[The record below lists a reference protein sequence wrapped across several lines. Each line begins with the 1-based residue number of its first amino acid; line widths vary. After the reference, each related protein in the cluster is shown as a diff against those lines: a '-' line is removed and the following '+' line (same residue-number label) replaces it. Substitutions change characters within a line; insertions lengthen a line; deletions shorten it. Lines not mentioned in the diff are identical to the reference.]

1 MSVKV
6 DFKDL
11 KSISGWFS
19 KHDFLVMRTILE
31 LQNQLEYRGD
41 ILEIG
46 SYHGKSS
53 VLLGSC
59 LMSDEKIILCDI
71 FENANEEKNKIEN
84 NHSYID
90 LHSDFLVSNLAK
102 FGINNYELVIKNSSI
117 LNLSD
122 FPQNIRFIHID
133 GSHLYEYVKHDLN
146 LACEIISK
154 DYGVIALDDFRSQ
167 HTIGVQIAIWQEV
180 LERKRTRPLIIT
192 PCKMYLVDED
202 FKLNLR
208 DLQNELRKQ
217 QIETEQ
223 IILEDFQFL
232 RTIGLSDRDVFRNG
246 LQKSDFV
253 PPIAAGILLRLRDL
267 ARRRFRSS
275 RRP

>member
-1 MSVKV
+1 
-6 DFKDL
+6 
-11 KSISGWFS
+11 
-19 KHDFLVMRTILE
+19 MRTILE
-31 LQNQLEYRGD
+31 LQNQLDFNGD

-59 LMSDEKIILCDI
+59 LKSDEKIILCDV
-71 FENANEEKNKIEN
+71 FENAEEEKNKIEN
-84 NHSYID
+84 DHSYIE

-102 FGINNYELVIKNSSI
+102 FGIKNYKLVIKNSST

-122 FPQNIRFIHID
+122 FPQNIRFIHVD
-133 GSHLYEYVKHDLN
+133 GSHLYENVKHDLD
-146 LACEIISK
+146 LACEIVSRE
-154 DYGVIALDDFRSQ
+154 YGVIALDDFRSQ

-180 LERKRTRPLIIT
+180 LQRKRIRPLIIT
-192 PCKMYLVDED
+192 PCKMYLVNED
-202 FKLNLR
+202 FELNLG
-208 DLQNELRKQ
+208 DLENELRRQ
-217 QIETEQ
+217 HIEIEQ
-223 IILEDFQFL
+223 IILEGFQFF
-232 RTIGLSDRDVFRNG
+232 RTIGLSDKDVFRNG

-253 PPIAAGILLRLRDL
+253 PPIVGTILLRLRDR